1 MRPQD
6 DTGEPRAEEGAGGR
20 EPDSELPRV
29 VPSNKGPTANATT
42 STPPAGYLSHAGVA
56 TVKPSAIPP
65 QVCSWDGTAPA
76 ASVRAR
82 HTDDGEVAHLRL
94 ALVAA
99 HKESDERY
107 AALLE
112 AEQRHAHHIHQL
124 HSDAREQNQRLL
136 TMAATERGRVAR
148 AEADLKSTRQL
159 LQARTTELAAAQ
171 AFFGPADELSERD
184 IATRVETLN
193 DEIFQ
198 LSALLADSVQL
209 AAIGDGT
216 VEAQEIA
223 SKAIGE
229 YVCKGLVSGE
239 DDARLGLLQVALQA
253 AASHWSQAHIQKWTV
268 NGHVDKYAKHLHKVV
283 RQSGKGLRIPDVANR
298 WRVIT
303 QKSLMA
309 FDGDDENEL
318 LSSLYNAL
326 DTVIKAAACIP
337 RDVEGG
343 ADLQQALQEGIQAV
357 VRLTLQLRRDISIGI
372 ASSQLSTTYPRPGH
386 RYHRATMEA
395 EDADQ
400 KRKGS
405 TVACGI
411 SLGLVRDQGTP
422 QRHTLIKSNVF
433 IVHE

>member
-1 MRPQD
+1 MGSQNSG
-6 DTGEPRAEEGAGGR
+6 GETMAEEGAGGR
-20 EPDSELPRV
+20 ELDSELPRV
-29 VPSNKGPTANATT
+29 VPSSEGPTAKATT

-65 QVCSWDGTAPA
+65 QVCAWDGTAPVV
-76 ASVRAR
+76 STRER
-82 HTDDGEVAHLRL
+82 QRDNGEDALLRL

-99 HKESDERY
+99 RKESDERY

-112 AEQRHAHHIHQL
+112 AEQRHAHRVRQL
-124 HSDAREQNQRLL
+124 QSDAREQNQRLL
-136 TMAATERGRVAR
+136 TMATAERERTAR
-148 AEADLKSTRQL
+148 AEADLKNTRQL

-184 IATRVETLN
+184 IATRVGTLN

-216 VEAQEIA
+216 IEAQEIA

-253 AASHWSQAHIQKWTV
+253 VASHWSQAHIQKWTV
-268 NGHVDKYAKHLHKVV
+268 NGHVDRYAKHLHKVV
-283 RQSGKGLRIPDVANR
+283 RQSEIPDVANR

-309 FDGDDENEL
+309 FDGDDENGL

-337 RDVEGG
+337 RDAEGG